1 MNLRQHALTAPIDA
15 SLTSLCDKPSMT
27 AFPLPDAMSLLQAV
41 AGLCLIALLARRRA
55 ASRSDWEGAVG
66 KLSGRVRED

>member
-1 MNLRQHALTAPIDA
+1 MNAL
-15 SLTSLCDKPSMT
+15 
-27 AFPLPDAMSLLQAV
+27 PLPDTMSLVQAA

-55 ASRSDWEGAVG
+55 VRRSDWEGAVG

>member
-1 MNLRQHALTAPIDA
+1 
-15 SLTSLCDKPSMT
+15 MT
-27 AFPLPDAMSLLQAV
+27 ALPLPDAMSLLQAF

-66 KLSGRVRED
+66 KLSGRVREDDAL